1 MACDMVN
8 ARDSGKGFLC
18 FRMSVLHPSTVPLAA
33 DDKYGYQMGNPENGV
48 GM

>member
-1 MACDMVN
+1 MVN

-18 FRMSVLHPSTVPLAA
+18 FRMSVLHSSTVPLAA
-33 DDKYGYQMGNPENGV
+33 DGKYGGQKGNLENAV